1 MKKNEGFHTEELGK
15 RKTNRISGG
24 SNSAQI
30 GAKLFENS
38 KQSNLSGSFSFDLK
52 IFSIFDA
59 SFLINF
65 F

>member
-30 GAKLFENS
+30 GAKLFENN
-38 KQSNLSGSFSFDLK
+38 K
-52 IFSIFDA
+52 
-59 SFLINF
+59 
-65 F
+65 